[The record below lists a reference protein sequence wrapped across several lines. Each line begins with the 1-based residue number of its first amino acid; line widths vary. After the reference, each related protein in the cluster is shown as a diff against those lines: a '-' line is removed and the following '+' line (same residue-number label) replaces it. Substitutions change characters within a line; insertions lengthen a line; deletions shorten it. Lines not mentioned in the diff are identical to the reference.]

1 MHVNSLRCFDFSE
14 RTKSAS
20 GRSLKRFLQQS
31 IIPYQELLGNYNTD
45 AQRALGQKI
54 ADWGADVII
63 GTHPH
68 VIQPVELLTAAGTGK
83 TVPIAYSLGNF
94 VSTQAAANNMVGV
107 ILTFDITKTT
117 QPDGSASASVGNV
130 HAVPMVMHYDSNYT
144 NARAYL
150 YRDYTEELAAAHGVR
165 ARFSGFSKEYITQLL
180 TEYISP
186 EFLVL
191 E

>member
-1 MHVNSLRCFDFSE
+1 MKAIYSE
-14 RTKSAS
+14 
-20 GRSLKRFLQQS
+20 
-31 IIPYQELLGNYNTD
+31 
-45 AQRALGQKI
+45 
-54 ADWGADVII
+54 
-63 GTHPH
+63 
-68 VIQPVELLTAAGTGK
+68 
-83 TVPIAYSLGNF
+83 VP
-94 VSTQAAANNMVGV
+94 
-107 ILTFDITKTT
+107 
-117 QPDGSASASVGNV
+117 
-130 HAVPMVMHYDSNYT
+130 YDSNYT

>member
-1 MHVNSLRCFDFSE
+1 M
-14 RTKSAS
+14 
-20 GRSLKRFLQQS
+20 
-31 IIPYQELLGNYNTD
+31 
-45 AQRALGQKI
+45 KI
-54 ADWGADVII
+54 QYII
-63 GTHPH
+63 GILIAFLFASCSHEEEEQKPAYGKIDVAVSVTLPH